1 MGQQPKIRIEENEEP
16 RPVPE
21 PGPAHRWRSDKPG
34 IPDGP
39 TEWPERGRFS
49 TTGPDP
55 GWALRIISLAE
66 LPDED
71 AKLRKVLTGLML
83 ARSAELG
90 RAPVREDLQ
99 VALMLCGY
107 GDELPRYL
115 AERRERWLEAVPHE
129 TRPGETAVA
138 AIDRDLL
145 ALTPAQI
152 REALIAGDDQAGA
165 FDSVAPL

>member
-1 MGQQPKIRIEENEEP
+1 MGQQPKIHVPETAAP

-21 PGPAHRWRSDKPG
+21 PGPAKRWRADKPG

-39 TEWPERGRFS
+39 AEWPQGGRFN

-55 GWALRIISLAE
+55 GWALRILSNAK
-66 LPDED
+66 LPNDD
-71 AKLRKVLTGLML
+71 RRLRKVLTGLML

-90 RAPVREDLQ
+90 RAPLRQDLE

-107 GDELPRYL
+107 GEGLPGYL
-115 AERRERWLEAVPHE
+115 RERRGRWLEAVPHE

-138 AIDRDLL
+138 EIDRDLL
-145 ALTPAQI
+145 ALGADRI
-152 REALIAGDDQAGA
+152 RQALTESAGG
-165 FDSVAPL
+165 